1 MSKRTTKKT
10 NISDKD
16 SKTPIL
22 DSSDDKKESNTVNA
36 ESDAQQNKER
46 QIDEDDDDLTAEF
59 ENLACNPYFNVQIRN
74 ELKNKSLEELFEDA
88 VERQHQEDVEI
99 VLEGQYKEAIELL
112 LDADSTGLYPCIVGP
127 PGVGKT
133 ILCRYY
139 TQMRAKSMGN
149 DCFEWLTF
157 DEATK
162 PSHLIGS
169 FNPALTINEGFKSK
183 CFNFGPLTRA
193 MLRGGVFLA
202 NEINRSTEYTQNSL
216 LEPLEEKSVNIPHL
230 GRISASPGFFFIG
243 AMNPSEIAGTHRLGD
258 ALRDRLK
265 VWIEL
270 DYPTKQTEIRILR
283 ANNPYFTISDVYLEK
298 IYTLIQATRTSS
310 QVEIP
315 ASLRAGIGMARL
327 MGISLQKKKG
337 DSVDTLA
344 RIAYHVLSGSV
355 KSKPG
360 IETKTLIKNVIK
372 EQLGVVLGHII

>member
-1 MSKRTTKKT
+1 MSKRTSKKT
-10 NISDKD
+10 APQDKQ
-16 SKTPIL
+16 SKTPTTE
-22 DSSDDKKESNTVNA
+22 SATQENEPAVDDKTEGR
-36 ESDAQQNKER
+36 ENKER
-46 QIDEDDDDLTAEF
+46 VIDEDDVDLTSEF
-59 ENLACNPYFNVQIRN
+59 EDLACNPYFNVAMRN
-74 ELKNKSLEELFEDA
+74 ELKNKTLEQLFEDA
-88 VERQHQEDVEI
+88 VDRQHQEDVEI

-133 ILCRYY
+133 VLCRYY

-283 ANNPYFTISDVYLEK
+283 VNNPYLSISDTNLEK
-298 IYTLIQATRTSS
+298 IYTLIQATRTSP
-310 QVEIP
+310 QVEVP

-327 MGISLQKKKG
+327 MGIALQKKKD

-360 IETKTLIKNVIK
+360 IEAKTLIKNVIK
-372 EQLGVVLGHII
+372 EQLGVVLSRKK